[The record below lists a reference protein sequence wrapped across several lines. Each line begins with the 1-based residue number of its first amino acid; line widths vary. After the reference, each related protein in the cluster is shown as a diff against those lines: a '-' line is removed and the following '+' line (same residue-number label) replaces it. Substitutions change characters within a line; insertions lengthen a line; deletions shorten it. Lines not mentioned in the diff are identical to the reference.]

1 MKPIERRAAVAGMFY
16 ERDATDLRL
25 RVDGLL
31 VDAITEPHFQNIGAL
46 IVPHAGYVYS
56 GSVAAAGY
64 AQLPGDGQWDRIFII
79 GSSHHAFF
87 DGASVDEA
95 DVYTTPLG
103 QVPVDTQTV
112 EALRQ
117 ASPLIS
123 FHAKAHE
130 QEHTIEVQL
139 PFLQQQ
145 LQKPFVIVPIIM
157 GTQNAE
163 TCAQIAQV
171 LAPWFTPQNLFI
183 ISTDFSHYP
192 SYNDAVSV
200 DRLTAQAIVK
210 NNPSALLNQLKLN
223 DATHVHGLETSLCG
237 WTSVLTLLNITSGLP
252 VDYHLVKY
260 LNSGD
265 LPMSDPS
272 RVVGYHAIA
281 VCYQHNE
288 EALSFTTDEK
298 QQLVQRARAAFQ
310 AAVTHS
316 SMPERPQMPA
326 FDVKAGAFVTLY
338 KKGDLR
344 GCIGQFPGSKP
355 LWKVIDEAAH
365 SAALSDHRFL
375 PVEADEIPDISVEL
389 SIITPLRKIQ
399 SEREIVMGKHGIY
412 IRKGERSGTFL
423 PQVAEHTGWS
433 LDEFLGHCA
442 RDKAGIGWNGWRDA
456 DLFVYE
462 ALVIHETND
471 QS

>member
-1 MKPIERRAAVAGMFY
+1 MKPIERQPAVAGMFY
-16 ERDATDLRL
+16 ERDANALRS

-31 VDAITEPHFQNIGAL
+31 VDAISEPHFQNIAAL

-64 AQLPGDGQWDRIFII
+64 AQLPGDGQWERIFII
-79 GSSHHAFF
+79 GSSHRAFYE
-87 DGASVDEA
+87 GASVDEA
-95 DVYTTPLG
+95 QVYSTPLG
-103 QVPVDTQTV
+103 KVPVDTQTV

-117 ASPLIS
+117 ASPLIT
-123 FHAKAHE
+123 FHARAHE

-163 TCAQIAQV
+163 TCAHVAQV

-192 SYNDAVSV
+192 SHHDAVSV

-210 NNPSALLNQLKLN
+210 NNPGALLNQLKLN
-223 DATHVHGLETSLCG
+223 ASTHVHGLETSLCG

-265 LPMSDPS
+265 LPMGDPD

-281 VCYQHNE
+281 VCYKHHN
-288 EALSFTTDEK
+288 EALSFTDEEK

-310 AAVTHS
+310 AAVTRASVPPPPHV
-316 SMPERPQMPA
+316 PA
-326 FDVKAGAFVTLY
+326 FEVNAGAFVTLS

-365 SAALSDHRFL
+365 AAALNDHRFL
-375 PVEADEIPDISVEL
+375 PVEAVEIPDISVEL
-389 SIITPLRKIQ
+389 SIITPLQKIN
-399 SEREIVMGKHGIY
+399 SERDIVLGKHGIY
-412 IRKGERSGTFL
+412 IQKGERSGTFL

-462 ALVIHETND
+462 ALVIHEKD
-471 QS
+471 E